1 MGGRQARVFF
11 ATRRVMLYNQI
22 VQHSRG
28 ENRTAEKRMTEVWAQ
43 VAAEAIDRLI
53 PYGTVILLGMEGV
66 RRQLGRHV
74 DRGELI
80 KAKSVYALLAA
91 SFARDQ
97 ERDSR
102 ELLAQFVRD
111 PAQHGPAITRLVAER
126 AGCSPNDF
134 GRKLVALTNQ
144 WREDKRPL
152 PPVR

>member
-1 MGGRQARVFF
+1 
-11 ATRRVMLYNQI
+11 
-22 VQHSRG
+22 
-28 ENRTAEKRMTEVWAQ
+28 MTEVWAQ

-53 PYGTVILLGMEGV
+53 PYRTVILLGMEGV
-66 RRQLGRHV
+66 RRQLGRYT

-80 KAKSVYALLAA
+80 KAKSVYALLALSRHDSVRMA

-126 AGCSPNDF
+126 AGCSPTDLS
-134 GRKLVALTNQ
+134 RKLVALTNQ
-144 WREDKRPL
+144 WREDKRLL